1 MARNVRYYDITDPLQ
16 ALQFVSVLLRLTQHG
31 LKLRTRFDENEGTCY
46 DNLVKSRWSKIA
58 QIEDGRSAVGAD
70 EA

>member
-1 MARNVRYYDITDPLQ
+1 MERNVRYYDITDPLQ
-16 ALQFVSVLLRLTQHG
+16 AFQFASVLLRLTQHG
-31 LKLRTRFDENEGTCY
+31 LKLRARFDENKGTCY

-58 QIEDGRSAVGAD
+58 QIEDGRIAVGAD